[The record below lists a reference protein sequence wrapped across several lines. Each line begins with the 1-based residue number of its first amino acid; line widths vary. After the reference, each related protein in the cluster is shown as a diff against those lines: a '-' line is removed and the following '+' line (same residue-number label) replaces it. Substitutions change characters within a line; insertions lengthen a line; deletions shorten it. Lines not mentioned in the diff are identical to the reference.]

1 MLEES
6 DGLGGSAI
14 PSPFVH
20 RISCFS
26 VGGTLTTTSP
36 LCHEALLTLARK
48 LEAAASDEDRD
59 RVEAAARRLLDA
71 LIDHLR
77 AEQAAMAGLSRET
90 SREIARGQ
98 KRMIND
104 LLELAVDVH
113 DEDLWR
119 CDGLAQQL
127 IAELTVQADDE
138 RRIGFAAAM
147 P

>member
-1 MLEES
+1 MFLI
-6 DGLGGSAI
+6 LA
-14 PSPFVH
+14 
-20 RISCFS
+20 
-26 VGGTLTTTSP
+26 GGTLTTTLP

-71 LIDHLR
+71 LIDHTR
-77 AEQAAMAGLSRET
+77 AEQAAMAALSPEA

-98 KRMIND
+98 QRLIDD

-113 DEDLWR
+113 DEDLSR

-127 IAELTVQADDE
+127 LAELTVQAHDE
-138 RRIGFAAAM
+138 RRVGFATAM
-147 P
+147 PSP